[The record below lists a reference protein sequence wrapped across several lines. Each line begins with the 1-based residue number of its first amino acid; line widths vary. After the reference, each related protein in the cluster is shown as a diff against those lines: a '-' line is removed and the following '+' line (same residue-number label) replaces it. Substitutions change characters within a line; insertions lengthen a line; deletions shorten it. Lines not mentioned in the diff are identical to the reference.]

1 MSETNKG
8 YLYLLIGGAF
18 WGCAGVF
25 LTLLGKQGLSSIQV
39 AFFNLGSAALFL
51 FVHAVI
57 KHGIKSLKL
66 SRNALLRL
74 IFTGFVSEFL
84 YDIFYIN
91 SVELTG
97 VGPAAVLLYT
107 SPLFSVLLA
116 SLCFRENITRRKIIA
131 IFLNIA
137 GCVLAVT
144 GGRLEMKSLN
154 SAGVI
159 CGILSGLL
167 YAGITI
173 LGKYNTRDLHPDI
186 ITFYNFFFGFVF
198 MFFLARPW
206 RFAPGMVTP
215 KVLGLGLCTGII
227 GAAIPY
233 LFYMQG
239 MKRPVEAGKAP
250 VFASL
255 EPVVAMILGALIFKE
270 NVTPVSFAGVIIIIV
285 SIFIINR
292 KDDASA

>member
-8 YLYLLIGGAF
+8 YLYLLIGGAL

-25 LTLLGKQGLSSIQV
+25 LTLLGDQGLTSIQV

-57 KHGIKSLKL
+57 KHGIGSLRL

-91 SVELTG
+91 SVEMIG

-107 SPLFSVLLA
+107 SPMFSCILA
-116 SLCFRENITRRKIIA
+116 SVCFKENITMQKAAAII
-131 IFLNIA
+131 LNVI
-137 GCVLAVT
+137 GCALAAT
-144 GGRLEMKSLN
+144 GGRLEMKTLSTV
-154 SAGVI
+154 GVVF
-159 CGILSGLL
+159 GILSGLL

-173 LGKYNTRDLHPDI
+173 LGKYNTRDLHPDT

-198 MFFLARPW
+198 MLFLARPW
-206 RFAPGMVTP
+206 NFAPGTVTT
-215 KVLGLGLCTGII
+215 KVIILGLCTGII

-239 MKRPVEAGKAP
+239 MKRPVEASKAP

-255 EPVVAMILGALIFKE
+255 EPVVAMVLGALIFKE
-270 NVTPVSFAGVIIIIV
+270 SVTVVSFLGVIIIIV

-292 KDDASA
+292 KDPDD